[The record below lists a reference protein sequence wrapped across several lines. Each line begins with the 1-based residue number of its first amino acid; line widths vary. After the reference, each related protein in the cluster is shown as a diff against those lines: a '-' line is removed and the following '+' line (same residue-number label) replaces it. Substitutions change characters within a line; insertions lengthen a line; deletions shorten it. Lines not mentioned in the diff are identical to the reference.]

1 MLESKPSSHVVT
13 GSVRLVHAVGMHA
26 RPAVKLTKLAK
37 KFDAEISIRPSEAAE
52 WVNAKSIAK
61 VMAMR
66 AKRDSTIEIMASGPM
81 PRLQWKPWSGS
92 LPPIFR
98 MTISEYAGGRRT
110 PGVQGQNRVDRFRP
124 RTLYTP

>member
-37 KFDAEISIRPSEAAE
+37 KFSADISIRPSETVE

-66 AKRDSTIEIMASGPM
+66 AQRDSMIEIMASGADAEAAVGALVELVAADFPDDD
-81 PRLQWKPWSGS
+81 Q
-92 LPPIFR
+92 
-98 MTISEYAGGRRT
+98 
-110 PGVQGQNRVDRFRP
+110 
-124 RTLYTP
+124 